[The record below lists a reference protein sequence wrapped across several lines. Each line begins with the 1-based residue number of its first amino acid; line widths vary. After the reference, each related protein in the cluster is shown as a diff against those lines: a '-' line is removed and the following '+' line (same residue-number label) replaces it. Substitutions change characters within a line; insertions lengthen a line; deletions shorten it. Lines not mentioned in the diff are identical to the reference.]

1 MLDAEFLRRLERVT
15 IVARKTL
22 KGIGQG
28 ERRGKRAG
36 GAVEFSDY
44 RRYSPGDDTRRID
57 WYAYA
62 RLEQMFLKLFVEE
75 QDLALHILLDL
86 SGSMAGGTPAKQPAA
101 LKLAAALGYVALA
114 GGDRVTLWIG
124 RGSTAT
130 RSLAPLRGRA
140 GMARL
145 IQALTD
151 AGPAAGATDLG
162 AVARSFVARRPP
174 RGVVILISDLLDPA
188 GVQAPLERLRYAG
201 YELHVLHV
209 VAPDERAPEVGA
221 EVELEDLE
229 TGATLAISLDQRAV
243 RAYRE
248 AFAAFEAETRA
259 LCARH
264 GIRYVLAGSELPL
277 EELVLG
283 ALRRGALVQ

>member
-1 MLDAEFLRRLERVT
+1 MLDADFLRRLERVT

-22 KGIGQG
+22 KGVGQG

-36 GAVEFSDY
+36 GSVEFSDY

-57 WYAYA
+57 WHAYA

-75 QDLALHILLDL
+75 QDLALHIILDL
-86 SGSMAGGTPAKQPAA
+86 SGSMAAGAPSKETAA
-101 LKLAAALGYVALA
+101 LQLAASLGYVALA
-114 GGDRVTLWIG
+114 AGDRVTLWLA
-124 RGSTAT
+124 RGAEAT
-130 RSLAPLRGRA
+130 RPLAPLRGRH
-140 GMARL
+140 GMSRL
-145 IQALTD
+145 IRALQE
-151 AGPAAGATDLG
+151 AGPPAGVTDLG

-209 VAPDERAPEVGA
+209 LAPDERAPEVGA
-221 EVELEDLE
+221 ELELEDVE
-229 TGATLAISLDQRAV
+229 TGQTLAISLDQGAV

-248 AFAAFEAETRA
+248 AFATFEAETRA

-264 GIRYVLAGSELPL
+264 GITYVLAGSELPL

-283 ALRRGALVQ
+283 ALRRSALLR